1 MIRSICYAV
10 AIGLALGGCMA
21 PSQPMATLAA
31 TTATTADTFVPM
43 AVSSNLLEI
52 ESSRLALSRSRD
64 PQVHRLANEMIRDH
78 RRASRR
84 MASVAQASGIAMPSA
99 MLNMRHQR
107 MLDQLAGTPDAE
119 FDVAY
124 LALQSQ
130 AHDEAI
136 TLFRT
141 YGTNG
146 ENPRLAAFA
155 RQTLPTLQRHATH
168 VQRVWRT

>member
-1 MIRSICYAV
+1 MIRSISYAV
-10 AIGLALGGCMA
+10 AVGLALGGCMA
-21 PSQPMATLAA
+21 PSQPMATLAV
-31 TTATTADTFVPM
+31 TTATTTDAFVPM

-64 PQVHRLANEMIRDH
+64 SHVRQLANEMIRDH
-78 RRASRR
+78 RRASQR
-84 MASVAQASGIAMPSA
+84 MASVARASGIATPPAVLST
-99 MLNMRHQR
+99 RHQT
-107 MLDQLAGTPDAE
+107 MLDQLASTPNRE
-119 FDVAY
+119 FDAAY

-130 AHDEAI
+130 AHDEAV

-155 RQTLPTLQRHATH
+155 RQTLPTLQRHAAH
-168 VQRVWRT
+168 VERASRS